1 MGLVGGRRGGTR
13 GIKVVGG
20 AEGVV
25 WEGRVG
31 ESAVVFLRGLVG
43 VL

>member
-20 AEGVV
+20 IEGVV
-25 WEGRVG
+25 CEAG
-31 ESAVVFLRGLVG
+31 VVLYGGLVG